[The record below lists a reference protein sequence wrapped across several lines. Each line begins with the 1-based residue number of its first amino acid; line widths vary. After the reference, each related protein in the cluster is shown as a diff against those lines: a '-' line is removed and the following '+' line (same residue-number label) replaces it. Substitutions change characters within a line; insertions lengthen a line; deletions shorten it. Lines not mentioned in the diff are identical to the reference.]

1 MNKIISILI
10 CCFIAGCL
18 FVSCEQPDIPDV
30 PNYDKTEILTFKVY
44 NQDKEEV
51 GTPVIL
57 SDEGV
62 VTITVDGKQI
72 NNCGSTVIFA
82 EEGLEPDVDFQVQ
95 DIHSTTDGSLGEN
108 PIIAK
113 TVNSYKNAFGKPVV
127 VVIQSQLGDPICA
140 YSGENVYWEVCQNL
154 PKTTKLMIDGRA
166 LYIHRANFQTIDKA
180 LLD

>member
-62 VTITVDGKQI
+62 VTITDFV
-72 NNCGSTVIFA
+72 
-82 EEGLEPDVDFQVQ
+82 LERWSGQSRHEVPVSG
-95 DIHSTTDGSLGEN
+95 ITGHSRYECPS
-108 PIIAK
+108 
-113 TVNSYKNAFGKPVV
+113 
-127 VVIQSQLGDPICA
+127 
-140 YSGENVYWEVCQNL
+140 W
-154 PKTTKLMIDGRA
+154 
-166 LYIHRANFQTIDKA
+166 
-180 LLD
+180 

>member
-62 VTITVDGKQI
+62 VTITVDKGTDLSNVFATCTLSSGATLSPALGGYQDWSRPNKEFTVTSASGKR
-72 NNCGSTVIFA
+72 SKPWTVIF
-82 EEGLEPDVDFQVQ
+82 
-95 DIHSTTDGSLGEN
+95 
-108 PIIAK
+108 K
-113 TVNSYKNAFGKPVV
+113 TK
-127 VVIQSQLGDPICA
+127 
-140 YSGENVYWEVCQNL
+140 
-154 PKTTKLMIDGRA
+154 
-166 LYIHRANFQTIDKA
+166 
-180 LLD
+180 

>member
-62 VTITVDGKQI
+62 VTITVDEGTDLSNVFATCTLSSGATLSPALGGYQDWNGLNKEFTVTSASGKR
-72 NNCGSTVIFA
+72 SKPWTVIF
-82 EEGLEPDVDFQVQ
+82 
-95 DIHSTTDGSLGEN
+95 
-108 PIIAK
+108 K
-113 TVNSYKNAFGKPVV
+113 TK
-127 VVIQSQLGDPICA
+127 
-140 YSGENVYWEVCQNL
+140 
-154 PKTTKLMIDGRA
+154 
-166 LYIHRANFQTIDKA
+166 
-180 LLD
+180 

>member
-62 VTITVDGKQI
+62 VTITVDEGTDLSNVFVTCTLSSGATLSPALGGYQDRSGLNKEFTVTSASGKR
-72 NNCGSTVIFA
+72 SKPWTVIF
-82 EEGLEPDVDFQVQ
+82 
-95 DIHSTTDGSLGEN
+95 
-108 PIIAK
+108 K
-113 TVNSYKNAFGKPVV
+113 TK
-127 VVIQSQLGDPICA
+127 
-140 YSGENVYWEVCQNL
+140 
-154 PKTTKLMIDGRA
+154 
-166 LYIHRANFQTIDKA
+166 
-180 LLD
+180 

>member
-62 VTITVDGKQI
+62 VTITVDEGTDLSLPPAPSLPELP
-72 NNCGSTVIFA
+72 CLPHSEVIRTGA
-82 EEGLEPDVDFQVQ
+82 G
-95 DIHSTTDGSLGEN
+95 
-108 PIIAK
+108 
-113 TVNSYKNAFGKPVV
+113 
-127 VVIQSQLGDPICA
+127 
-140 YSGENVYWEVCQNL
+140 
-154 PKTTKLMIDGRA
+154 
-166 LYIHRANFQTIDKA
+166 
-180 LLD
+180 

>member
-62 VTITVDGKQI
+62 RSVQCLCHLHPLFRSYLVSRTRRL
-72 NNCGSTVIFA
+72 S
-82 EEGLEPDVDFQVQ
+82 GLERAEQR
-95 DIHSTTDGSLGEN
+95 IYCNLGQWQTFE
-108 PIIAK
+108 
-113 TVNSYKNAFGKPVV
+113 TM
-127 VVIQSQLGDPICA
+127 D
-140 YSGENVYWEVCQNL
+140 
-154 PKTTKLMIDGRA
+154 R
-166 LYIHRANFQTIDKA
+166 NFQNQVTA
-180 LLD
+180 

>member
-62 VTITVDGKQI
+62 VTITVDEGTDLSNVFATCTLSSGATLSPALGGYQDRSGLNKEFTVTSASGKR
-72 NNCGSTVIFA
+72 SKPWTVIF
-82 EEGLEPDVDFQVQ
+82 
-95 DIHSTTDGSLGEN
+95 
-108 PIIAK
+108 K
-113 TVNSYKNAFGKPVV
+113 TK
-127 VVIQSQLGDPICA
+127 
-140 YSGENVYWEVCQNL
+140 
-154 PKTTKLMIDGRA
+154 
-166 LYIHRANFQTIDKA
+166 
-180 LLD
+180 

>member
-62 VTITVDGKQI
+62 VTITVDEGTNLSNVSRCKSYYFNFNNNVTMQI
-72 NNCGSTVIFA
+72 
-82 EEGLEPDVDFQVQ
+82 Q
-95 DIHSTTDGSLGEN
+95 
-108 PIIAK
+108 
-113 TVNSYKNAFGKPVV
+113 
-127 VVIQSQLGDPICA
+127 
-140 YSGENVYWEVCQNL
+140 
-154 PKTTKLMIDGRA
+154 MI
-166 LYIHRANFQTIDKA
+166 K
-180 LLD
+180 

>member
-62 VTITVDGKQI
+62 VTITVDEGT
-72 NNCGSTVIFA
+72 NLSMSLPPAPSLPELPCLPHSEVIRT
-82 EEGLEPDVDFQVQ
+82 GV
-95 DIHSTTDGSLGEN
+95 G
-108 PIIAK
+108 
-113 TVNSYKNAFGKPVV
+113 
-127 VVIQSQLGDPICA
+127 
-140 YSGENVYWEVCQNL
+140 
-154 PKTTKLMIDGRA
+154 
-166 LYIHRANFQTIDKA
+166 
-180 LLD
+180 

>member
-62 VTITVDGKQI
+62 VTITVDKGTDLS
-72 NNCGSTVIFA
+72 NVFAPSLPELPCLPHSEVIRTGA
-82 EEGLEPDVDFQVQ
+82 G
-95 DIHSTTDGSLGEN
+95 
-108 PIIAK
+108 
-113 TVNSYKNAFGKPVV
+113 
-127 VVIQSQLGDPICA
+127 
-140 YSGENVYWEVCQNL
+140 
-154 PKTTKLMIDGRA
+154 
-166 LYIHRANFQTIDKA
+166 
-180 LLD
+180 

>member
-57 SDEGV
+57 
-62 VTITVDGKQI
+62 
-72 NNCGSTVIFA
+72 
-82 EEGLEPDVDFQVQ
+82 
-95 DIHSTTDGSLGEN
+95 
-108 PIIAK
+108 
-113 TVNSYKNAFGKPVV
+113 
-127 VVIQSQLGDPICA
+127 
-140 YSGENVYWEVCQNL
+140 
-154 PKTTKLMIDGRA
+154 
-166 LYIHRANFQTIDKA
+166 
-180 LLD
+180 

>member
-62 VTITVDGKQI
+62 VTITVDEGTDLS
-72 NNCGSTVIFA
+72 NVFA
-82 EEGLEPDVDFQVQ
+82 TCTLFRSYLVSRTRRLSGLERAEQR
-95 DIHSTTDGSLGEN
+95 IYCYLGQWQTFE
-108 PIIAK
+108 
-113 TVNSYKNAFGKPVV
+113 TM
-127 VVIQSQLGDPICA
+127 D
-140 YSGENVYWEVCQNL
+140 
-154 PKTTKLMIDGRA
+154 R
-166 LYIHRANFQTIDKA
+166 NFQNQVTA
-180 LLD
+180 

>member
-62 VTITVDGKQI
+62 VTITVDEGTDLSNVFATCTLSSGATLSPALGGYRDWIGLNKEFTFTSASGKR
-72 NNCGSTVIFA
+72 SKPWTVIF
-82 EEGLEPDVDFQVQ
+82 
-95 DIHSTTDGSLGEN
+95 
-108 PIIAK
+108 K
-113 TVNSYKNAFGKPVV
+113 TK
-127 VVIQSQLGDPICA
+127 
-140 YSGENVYWEVCQNL
+140 
-154 PKTTKLMIDGRA
+154 
-166 LYIHRANFQTIDKA
+166 
-180 LLD
+180 

>member
-44 NQDKEEV
+44 TQDKEEV

-62 VTITVDGKQI
+62 VTITVDEGTDLSNVFAPCTLSSGATISPALGGYQDWGGLNKEFTVTSASGKR
-72 NNCGSTVIFA
+72 SKPWTVIF
-82 EEGLEPDVDFQVQ
+82 
-95 DIHSTTDGSLGEN
+95 
-108 PIIAK
+108 K
-113 TVNSYKNAFGKPVV
+113 TK
-127 VVIQSQLGDPICA
+127 
-140 YSGENVYWEVCQNL
+140 
-154 PKTTKLMIDGRA
+154 
-166 LYIHRANFQTIDKA
+166 
-180 LLD
+180 

>member
-62 VTITVDGKQI
+62 VTITVHG
-72 NNCGSTVIFA
+72 FERLPLA
-82 EEGLEPDVDFQVQ
+82 EV
-95 DIHSTTDGSLGEN
+95 
-108 PIIAK
+108 
-113 TVNSYKNAFGKPVV
+113 TVNSLFSPL
-127 VVIQSQLGDPICA
+127 QS
-140 YSGENVYWEVCQNL
+140 
-154 PKTTKLMIDGRA
+154 
-166 LYIHRANFQTIDKA
+166 
-180 LLD
+180 

>member
-62 VTITVDGKQI
+62 VTNTGDEGTDLSNVFATCTLSSGATLSPALGGYQDWSGLNKEFTVTSASGKR
-72 NNCGSTVIFA
+72 SKPWTVIF
-82 EEGLEPDVDFQVQ
+82 
-95 DIHSTTDGSLGEN
+95 
-108 PIIAK
+108 K
-113 TVNSYKNAFGKPVV
+113 TK
-127 VVIQSQLGDPICA
+127 
-140 YSGENVYWEVCQNL
+140 
-154 PKTTKLMIDGRA
+154 
-166 LYIHRANFQTIDKA
+166 
-180 LLD
+180 

>member
-62 VTITVDGKQI
+62 VTITVDEGTDLSNVFATCTLSSGATLSPAHGGYQDWSGRNKEFTVTSASGKR
-72 NNCGSTVIFA
+72 SKPWTVIF
-82 EEGLEPDVDFQVQ
+82 
-95 DIHSTTDGSLGEN
+95 
-108 PIIAK
+108 K
-113 TVNSYKNAFGKPVV
+113 TK
-127 VVIQSQLGDPICA
+127 
-140 YSGENVYWEVCQNL
+140 
-154 PKTTKLMIDGRA
+154 
-166 LYIHRANFQTIDKA
+166 
-180 LLD
+180 

>member
-62 VTITVDGKQI
+62 VTITVDEGT
-72 NNCGSTVIFA
+72 NLSNVFA
-82 EEGLEPDVDFQVQ
+82 SCPPSSGATLSPA
-95 DIHSTTDGSLGEN
+95 LGGYHDLSVLN
-108 PIIAK
+108 K
-113 TVNSYKNAFGKPVV
+113 
-127 VVIQSQLGDPICA
+127 
-140 YSGENVYWEVCQNL
+140 
-154 PKTTKLMIDGRA
+154 
-166 LYIHRANFQTIDKA
+166 
-180 LLD
+180 